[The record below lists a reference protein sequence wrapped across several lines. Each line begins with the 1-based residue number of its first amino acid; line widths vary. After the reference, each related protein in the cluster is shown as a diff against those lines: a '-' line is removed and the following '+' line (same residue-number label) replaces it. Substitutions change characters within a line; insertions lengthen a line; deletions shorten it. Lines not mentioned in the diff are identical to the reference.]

1 MKRFFQGELDSGA
14 NLKNSFLVKYFT
26 NSCGGATVMLVQL
39 KILGDADGECIAVER
54 PNGTSSLLIICE
66 HASRLL
72 PVHFGT
78 LGLSD
83 EALNSHIAWDPGALA
98 VARGLSEALDATLV
112 YQRFSRLIYDCNRPP
127 ASPGA
132 MPEKSEVYDI
142 PGNAN
147 LTDAQKNA
155 RTEALYIPFH
165 DAIRALIRDRKAD
178 GQETVIVTVHSFTPV
193 YHGKTR
199 AVEIGILHDEDS
211 RLADSMLAVA
221 NAAPQYKV
229 ERNEPYGPADG
240 VTHTLVLHGLSNG
253 LRNVMIEVRNDL
265 IADQAGQGVVASYLT
280 RLLQQS
286 LDA

>member
-1 MKRFFQGELDSGA
+1 VVLDQLRVLGE
-14 NLKNSFLVKYFT
+14 
-26 NSCGGATVMLVQL
+26 
-39 KILGDADGECIAVER
+39 ADGECVAVER
-54 PNGTSSLLIICE
+54 QNGVSPLLVICE

-72 PVHFGT
+72 PVRFGT
-78 LGLSD
+78 LGLSE

-98 VARGLSEALDATLV
+98 VARAISQALDATLV

-127 ASPGA
+127 EAAGA
-132 MPEKSEVYDI
+132 MPGKSEVYDI
-142 PGNAN
+142 PGNAT
-147 LTDAQKNA
+147 LSDADKQA

-165 DAIRALIRDRKAD
+165 DAIRALIRDRTAR
-178 GQETVIVTVHSFTPV
+178 GQETIIVTVHSFTPV
-193 YHGKTR
+193 YYGKTR
-199 AVEIGILHDEDS
+199 AVEIGILHDRDS
-211 RLADSMLAVA
+211 RLADGMLA
-221 NAAPQYKV
+221 AAAGTSHYKV

-286 LDA
+286 MDARQQKIRPQGAV